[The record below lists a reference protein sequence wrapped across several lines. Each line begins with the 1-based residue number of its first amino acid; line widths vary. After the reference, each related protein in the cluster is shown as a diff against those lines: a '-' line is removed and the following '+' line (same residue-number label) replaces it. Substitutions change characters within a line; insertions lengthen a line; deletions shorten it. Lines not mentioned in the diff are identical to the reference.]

1 MLTNKET
8 VDRWA
13 ELIIP
18 AVFKGEEALLRE
30 NPEWEERLKNAS
42 DENMSLLAR
51 QYCEEIATIIVTTAA
66 DYKPDGTIPFDKN
79 FV

>member
-1 MLTNKET
+1 MTNKEAI
-8 VDRWA
+8 DRWG
-13 ELIIP
+13 EMIIP

-30 NPEWEERLKNAS
+30 KPEWKERLANAS
-42 DENMSLLAR
+42 DENMPLLAR